1 MDANLSPY
9 LPVVLALGVALFL
22 GVAMVGINAIFGP
35 KRKGKVHTDPF
46 ACGNPPKGSAR
57 ERFSVKYY
65 LIAIFFLVFDV
76 EVVFLLPWAVNYRRF
91 LSEPGMAFVA
101 IGEILFFIAM
111 LVLAL
116 VFVWKAKALE
126 CE

>member
-22 GVAMVGINAIFGP
+22 GVAMVGINALFGP
-35 KRKGKVHTDPF
+35 KRNGKVHTDPF

-57 ERFSVKYY
+57 ERFAVKYY
-65 LIAIFFLVFDV
+65 LVAIFFLVFDV

-91 LSEPGMAFVA
+91 LSEPGMAFIA

-126 CE
+126 WE

>member
-9 LPVVLALGVALFL
+9 LPIVLAMGVALFL
-22 GVAMVGINAIFGP
+22 AVAMAGMNAIFGP
-35 KRKGKVHTDPF
+35 KRKAKVHTDPF

-65 LIAIFFLVFDV
+65 LIAIFFLIFDI
-76 EVVFLLPWAVNYRRF
+76 EVVFLLPWVVNYRRF
-91 LSEPGMAFVA
+91 LADPAMAWVA
-101 IGEILFFIAM
+101 VAEILFFIAM
-111 LVLAL
+111 LVLSL

-126 CE
+126 WE

>member
-9 LPVVLALGVALFL
+9 LPVVLALGVAMVL
-22 GVAMVGINAIFGP
+22 GLGMVGINALFGP
-35 KRKGKVHTDPF
+35 KRKGKIHTDPF

-65 LIAIFFLVFDV
+65 LVAIFFLVFDV

-91 LSEPGMAFVA
+91 LSDPAMAWVA
-101 IGEILFFIAM
+101 IVEILFFIAM
-111 LVLAL
+111 FVLAL
-116 VFVWKAKALE
+116 VYVWKAKALE
-126 CE
+126 WE

>member
-1 MDANLSPY
+1 MEANLSPY
-9 LPVVLALGVALFL
+9 LPLVLAFGVALFL
-22 GVAMVGINAIFGP
+22 GVAMVAINALFGP
-35 KRKGKVHTDPF
+35 KRRGKVHTDPF

-57 ERFSVKYY
+57 ERFTVKYY

-91 LSEPGMAFVA
+91 LSDPAMAWVA

-111 LVLAL
+111 LVFAL

-126 CE
+126 WE